1 MLMSAAALDS
11 FSSVSPSRSV
21 AGEGWK
27 MTFLLFALFA
37 WGTLIKRRGK
47 EIQQPDKPN
56 QMNLEKDLPQGSDE

>member
-1 MLMSAAALDS
+1 MSAAALDS

-37 WGTLIKRRGK
+37 WGDTGK
-47 EIQQPDKPN
+47 AEGKKNKTTRQT
-56 QMNLEKDLPQGSDE
+56 